1 MRYWLFLL
9 ALSLSAQVHELCQA
23 CHNEAAGDVESH
35 PHFKKNVSCDSCHGA
50 SEKHRLANGGVAP
63 DKIATREQ
71 VPVLCGSCH
80 VAQRQSYDISRH
92 AAVLVAGGKSA
103 QCATCHGNHALRPL
117 AAMAARCQS
126 CHTTLPAACS
136 AKPPVKSTG
145 AAKVSCAGCHAPHAF
160 AKPK

>member
-1 MRYWLFLL
+1 MRYLLLLL
-9 ALSLSAQVHELCQA
+9 ALTASAQVHDLCQQ
-23 CHNEAAGDVESH
+23 CHSEAAGDVESH

-50 SEKHRLANGGVAP
+50 SEKHRLANGAAAP

-80 VAQRQSYDISRH
+80 VAERQSYDTSRH
-92 AAVLVAGGKSA
+92 AAVLVAGNKSA
-103 QCATCHGNHALRPL
+103 HCATCHGNHAPRPL

-136 AKPPVKSTG
+136 AKPKV
-145 AAKVSCAGCHAPHAF
+145 AAKVSCAGCHVQHAF
-160 AKPK
+160 AKTSRERQ